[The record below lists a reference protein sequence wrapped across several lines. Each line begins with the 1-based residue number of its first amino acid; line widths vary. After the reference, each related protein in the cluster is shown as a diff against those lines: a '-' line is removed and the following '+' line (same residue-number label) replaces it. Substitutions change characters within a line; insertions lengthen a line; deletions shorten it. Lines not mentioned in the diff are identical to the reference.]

1 MKKNNIKRISIL
13 EKKYIN
19 EVLKYSFRSSKNS
32 LMTKKFENEFARIYK
47 SKYAISFVNGTATMH
62 ACLEALNIGVGDE
75 VIVPPLTMASTSMA
89 VLHANA
95 TPVYADVDPDTFLIS
110 PEEIEKKINSRTKAI
125 ITVSLYGLS
134 PQMDKIKEIAKKKKI
149 FIIEDNAEAF
159 LSFFKNKLVGKFG
172 DFASFSFQSSKH
184 LTSGEGGVVIT
195 DNKKLANNLRR
206 VQSLGYSNLSGSKVK
221 IDKDTIQ
228 HPSYA
233 RHSSLGWNYRM
244 PDLCSAVAYAQ
255 CKKIK
260 PLVNQRI
267 KVGKLFSRTVKKYE
281 SWFKEQFVTTNCKS
295 SYWCWTVKLE
305 TKKVSWE
312 KFRQKFIENGG
323 HPFYA
328 AWKLTYL
335 EPMFSNKNLQHRE
348 NFIRK
353 SIYRSYK
360 KGLCPV
366 AEEIQPKLL
375 QFKTNYW
382 NFNDAVK
389 QAKILKKTLDYFN

>member
-1 MKKNNIKRISIL
+1 MKKKISRISSL

-19 EVLKYSFRSSKNS
+19 EVLNNSFRSSKNS
-32 LMTKKFENEFARIYK
+32 LMTKKFENEFAKIYN
-47 SKYAISFVNGTATMH
+47 SKYAISFTNGTATMH
-62 ACLEALNIGVGDE
+62 ACLEALNIGIGDE

-95 TPVYADVDPDTFLIS
+95 TPVFADIDPDTFLIN
-110 PEEIEKKINSRTKAI
+110 PKEIEKKITPRTKAI

-134 PQMDKIKEIAKKKKI
+134 PKMDEIKKIAKKNKI

-184 LTSGEGGVVIT
+184 LTSGEGGIVIT

-206 VQSLGYSNLSGSKVK
+206 VQSLGYSNLSGSNVK
-221 IDKDTIQ
+221 IDKSVIQ
-228 HPSYA
+228 HPSFA

-244 PDLCSAVAYAQ
+244 PDLCSAVAFAQ

-267 KVGKLFSRTVKKYE
+267 KVGKLFSKTAKKYK
-281 SWFKEQFVTTNCKS
+281 SWFKEQQVNQDSKS
-295 SYWCWTVKLE
+295 SYWCWSVKLD

-312 KFRQKFIENGG
+312 KFRKEFIKKGG
-323 HPFYA
+323 DAFYG
-328 AWKLTYL
+328 AWRLTYL
-335 EPMFSNKNLQHRE
+335 EPMFSEKNLQHRE
-348 NFIRK
+348 KFIKK
-353 SIYRSYK
+353 SILKRYK
-360 KGLCPV
+360 KGLCPI
-366 AEEIQPKLL
+366 AEKVQPKLI

-382 NFNDAVK
+382 NFKDAIK
-389 QAKILKKTLDYFN
+389 QSKILKKTLDHFN